1 MRIPFLLP
9 LAVFV
14 SACSPEPA
22 DVSGSPGTAPG
33 GDTSAED
40 SGSGDDSVDGE
51 DSGTDTTPLTLT
63 YDGDASGLGIAF
75 VGPHLGDSW
84 PSDVWLAFDAAGTTQ
99 TIELAPPPD
108 SDIANVDMLGGAS
121 GAVYFLALYDDTDG
135 SGARDPGEAW
145 VSAGPM
151 AIFMAGTVPDQL
163 ASFGIT
169 PGWNVLAY
177 PETVLYPLSGVP
189 MKLHRPHNDITVGG
203 TVEGLPG
210 DAAAGMLL
218 YPYVGM
224 PPATPLYDEPL
235 DGLSWSISLSGPPPS
250 EHYIEGSPWMALEQP
265 LAYVDVAP
273 SGFSRNDTG
282 YSYACIR
289 GNPVYLQWY
298 ATDDLST
305 AFSQLYYGMGAGW
318 TAAVPKDGNLV
329 PLDPTDY
336 TSLVADGSC
345 I

>member
-14 SACSPEPA
+14 SACAPEPA
-22 DVSGSPGTAPG
+22 DDSGSPGTGPG

-40 SGSGDDSVDGE
+40 SGSDDDSGDGE

-75 VGPHLGDSW
+75 VGPYDGVSW
-84 PSDVWLAFDAAGTTQ
+84 PSDVSLAFDAAGTTQ
-99 TIELAPPPD
+99 TIELGPPPD
-108 SDIANVDMLGGAS
+108 SDIANLDMLGGAS

-177 PETVLYPLSGVP
+177 PEPVLHPLSAVP
-189 MKLHRPHNDITVGG
+189 MALHRPHNDITVGG
-203 TVEGLPG
+203 TVEGLPA
-210 DAAAGMLL
+210 DAAGGMVL

-224 PPATPLYDEPL
+224 PPATPLYDAPL
-235 DGLSWSISLSGPPPS
+235 DGISWSISLSGPPPA
-250 EHYIEGSPWMALEQP
+250 EHFRDSGGALEQP
-265 LAYVDVAP
+265 IAYIDRADP
-273 SGFSRNDTG
+273 GYDRRDTA
-282 YSYACIR
+282 YSYACHL
-289 GNPVYLQWY
+289 GSPVYLQWY
-298 ATDDLST
+298 ATDDLSA
-305 AFSQLYYGMGAGW
+305 AFMQLYQGMGAGW
-318 TAAVPKDGNLV
+318 TAAVPKDGNLA
-329 PLDPTDY
+329 PLDPAEY